1 MLNKAYQDFIRHK
14 TIAKVYHD
22 KELLFP
28 SYLLI
33 LYLSVDVKNYTDPII
48 IYLYSANSTLLEFLL
63 KKELQKM
70 SQYNLIF
77 TETVTAETDLVISDT
92 FNTPFYLSQESTLI
106 WESVPSDS
114 DWMNLRNKLNEIK
127 KEKEFSWLE

>member
-1 MLNKAYQDFIRHK
+1 
-14 TIAKVYHD
+14 
-22 KELLFP
+22 
-28 SYLLI
+28 
-33 LYLSVDVKNYTDPII
+33 
-48 IYLYSANSTLLEFLL
+48 
-63 KKELQKM
+63 M

-92 FNTPFYLSQESTLI
+92 FNTPFCLSQESTLI

-127 KEKEFSWLE
+127 KEKEFSRLE